1 MPANDLDDDDPPMRP
16 KADMEDVPP
25 VAAPPKL
32 PPPKPPV
39 SSPPVNSVVTPVAG
53 NTSINTGMNSTSSVN
68 SMSSMN
74 TGMNNPNMANNNA
87 QATQFF
93 GQVMANQAAN
103 PQKEEHWV
111 KSYWRPAAAWLYM
124 LICLVDFVIFPA
136 LTMVLPAI
144 LKGFGV
150 AIAYTPW
157 QSLSLQNGGFIHLS
171 FAAILGVAAW
181 TRGNEKVAKVNHP
194 NT

>member
-16 KADMEDVPP
+16 KADMEDMPP
-25 VAAPPKL
+25 VVAPPKL
-32 PPPKPPV
+32 PPPKPPI
-39 SSPPVNSVVTPVAG
+39 SSPPVNSVVTPSVAAPSTVS
-53 NTSINTGMNSTSSVN
+53 NTAPVSGMAMNSGV
-68 SMSSMN
+68 
-74 TGMNNPNMANNNA
+74 NNPAMANNNNG
-87 QATQFF
+87 QSSQFF
-93 GQVMANQAAN
+93 QQMMMNQAAN

-111 KSYWRPAAAWLYM
+111 KSYWRPAMGWLYM

-144 LKGFGV
+144 LKGFGITV
-150 AIAYTPW
+150 AYTAW
-157 QSLSLQNGGFIHLS
+157 QSLSLQNGGFIHIAM
-171 FAAILGVAAW
+171 AAILGVAAW

>member
-1 MPANDLDDDDPPMRP
+1 MPANDLDDDPPMRP
-16 KADMEDVPP
+16 KADMDLVPP
-25 VAAPPKL
+25 VVAPPKL
-32 PPPKPPV
+32 PPPKPPI
-39 SSPPVNSVVTPVAG
+39 SSPPVNSVPASSTVSNTTPVSSTA
-53 NTSINTGMNSTSSVN
+53 MNSGV
-68 SMSSMN
+68 
-74 TGMNNPNMANNNA
+74 NNPAMANNNG
-87 QATQFF
+87 QSSQFF
-93 GQVMANQAAN
+93 QQMMMNQAAN
-103 PQKEEHWV
+103 PQQEEHWV
-111 KSYWRPAAAWLYM
+111 KSYWRPAAAWIYM

-150 AIAYTPW
+150 AIVYTPW
-157 QSLSLQNGGFIHLS
+157 QSLSLQNGGFIHIS